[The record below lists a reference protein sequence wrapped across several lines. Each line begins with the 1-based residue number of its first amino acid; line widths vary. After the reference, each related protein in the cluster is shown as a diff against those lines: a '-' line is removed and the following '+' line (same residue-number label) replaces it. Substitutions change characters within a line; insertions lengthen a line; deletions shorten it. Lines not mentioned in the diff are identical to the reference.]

1 MVIRKTDAEIDQMA
15 KAGAILAEVHEELR
29 AALRPGKTT
38 ADLDRVAAEAI
49 ERRGGKP
56 GFFGYNGYPAVI
68 NASLGEQIVHGI
80 PSRQTRL
87 REGDILSLDCGVLWN
102 GFHSD
107 AACTWIVGAEEA
119 APEHLRALVADTYRA
134 LWAGIGATRVG
145 NRIGDISA
153 AIGAVGAAGGY
164 GVVSDHNGHAI
175 GGHGIGRSLHEDPF
189 VPGRGRPGRGLR
201 LKPGLVLAIEPM
213 FTTGHPGFRTLGDE
227 WTVVTVDGSTAAHWE
242 HTVAVTESGPRV
254 LTARPEEVAMA
265 RIADLG

>member
-29 AALRPGKTT
+29 AALRPGRTT

-107 AACTWIVGAEEA
+107 AACTWIVGEEEA